1 MDPYITEHMNTKLK
15 EQLSH
20 LCEKSQRGLL
30 KPITPEVL
38 DNLPI
43 PNKTEYLS
51 KLFGA
56 DITEPNN
63 LAALHKLI
71 AQPGV
76 CWIKAALNGRNIIF
90 NQNATT
96 GVERQEMED
105 VCDEVITKQFLK
117 KKEEDNEY
125 VHKEKRIWIGS
136 TYIMKNV
143 MSDVVKKWHAMSKQ
157 DASDFL
163 RLIKTYKPKE
173 NRE

>member
-1 MDPYITEHMNTKLK
+1 
-15 EQLSH
+15 
-20 LCEKSQRGLL
+20 
-30 KPITPEVL
+30 
-38 DNLPI
+38 
-43 PNKTEYLS
+43 
-51 KLFGA
+51 
-56 DITEPNN
+56 
-63 LAALHKLI
+63 
-71 AQPGV
+71 
-76 CWIKAALNGRNIIF
+76 
-90 NQNATT
+90 
-96 GVERQEMED
+96 MED

>member
-1 MDPYITEHMNTKLK
+1 MDPTYLDMNKVLK
-15 EQLSH
+15 KELSQLSENIQH
-20 LCEKSQRGLL
+20 GML
-30 KPITPEVL
+30 KPITPVQLE
-38 DNLPI
+38 NLSI

-51 KLFGA
+51 QIFGG
-56 DITEPNN
+56 DITQANN

-71 AQPGV
+71 AQPGI

-143 MSDVVKKWHAMSKQ
+143 LSDVVKKWHAMSKQ